1 MSLEG
6 GGAGGGGTSER
17 KRIQRSK
24 LVSDKTTGFATVVAT
39 VATVVPTMDAFVK
52 DVDEIGRQC
61 FVQPGDLD
69 FIGGGKR
76 GIDIDGTLFQRV
88 QESVQVFSFDVQTQR
103 AVNGV
108 GFDDETI
115 RVRQDFA
122 QFGQVS
128 VKQGQGP
135 HD

>member
-1 MSLEG
+1 LVQHVEG
-6 GGAGGGGTSER
+6 VLVIETFWGASFSH
-17 KRIQRSK
+17 RSVQA
-24 LVSDKTTGFATVVAT
+24 LNFV
-39 VATVVPTMDAFVK
+39 MDAFVK
-52 DVDEIGRQC
+52 DVDEIGRQR

-76 GIDIDGTLFQRV
+76 GIDIDGTLFQCV

-103 AVNGV
+103 AVDGV

-122 QFGQVS
+122 QFGQVG
-128 VKQGQGP
+128 VQQGQGP

>member
-1 MSLEG
+1 
-6 GGAGGGGTSER
+6 
-17 KRIQRSK
+17 
-24 LVSDKTTGFATVVAT
+24 
-39 VATVVPTMDAFVK
+39 MDAFVK

-122 QFGQVS
+122 QFGQVG

-135 HD
+135 HDQMHHVHFLHPL